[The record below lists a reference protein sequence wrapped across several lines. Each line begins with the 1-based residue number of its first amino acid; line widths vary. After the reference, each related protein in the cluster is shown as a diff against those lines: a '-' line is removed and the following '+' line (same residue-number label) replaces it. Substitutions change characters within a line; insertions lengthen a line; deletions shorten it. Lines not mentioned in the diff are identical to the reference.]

1 MEREFEMARRK
12 QCLLSPVADAFAPA
26 PAHAGGRQMDTN
38 ARAIGFIDNS
48 KPNVSAFVKTLA
60 RELGATGEADIVSV
74 AKPRSAGPLP
84 DIASLAN
91 RCRFVVNAV
100 AD

>member
-1 MEREFEMARRK
+1 MARRK
-12 QCLLSPVADAFAPA
+12 QWILSPVADAFAPA
-26 PAHAGGRQMDTN
+26 PLHAAGRQTGTD

-48 KPNVSAFVKTLA
+48 KPNVSTFVKILA
-60 RELGATGEADIVSV
+60 RELGAAGEADIVSV

-84 DIASLAN
+84 DIAFLAN